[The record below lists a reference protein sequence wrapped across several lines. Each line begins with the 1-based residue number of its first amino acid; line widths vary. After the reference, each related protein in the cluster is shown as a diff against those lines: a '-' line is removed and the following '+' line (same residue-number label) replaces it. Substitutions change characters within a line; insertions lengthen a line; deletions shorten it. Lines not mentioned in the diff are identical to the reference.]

1 MAFLTARS
9 RPVGA
14 AAGEHCV
21 HAACGHRQAVSIF
34 EVGTDDLGP
43 GGREPDRLWVGWA
56 PGGCADRVPACE
68 EQVGDPAEPPRRPG
82 DQDPPRGGIRYPMT
96 IIRQAHRGSLAGS
109 PTTPSA
115 PPIAPL
121 VMRLNAALTGALHE
135 RLPEA
140 GFPDV
145 RPPHCQVLRGIE
157 PGGSRLTDLAAAAR
171 MTKQSMGA
179 LVDHL
184 EAAGYVERIQDREDA
199 RVKAIRLTS
208 RGRQAAQAIADI
220 GTQIE
225 SEWANEIGRTR
236 LEQLRSALAAIT
248 A

>member
-1 MAFLTARS
+1 
-9 RPVGA
+9 
-14 AAGEHCV
+14 
-21 HAACGHRQAVSIF
+21 
-34 EVGTDDLGP
+34 
-43 GGREPDRLWVGWA
+43 
-56 PGGCADRVPACE
+56 
-68 EQVGDPAEPPRRPG
+68 
-82 DQDPPRGGIRYPMT
+82 
-96 IIRQAHRGSLAGS
+96 
-109 PTTPSA
+109 
-115 PPIAPL
+115 
-121 VMRLNAALTGALHE
+121 MRLNAALTEALHE

-140 GFPDV
+140 GFPDI

-184 EAAGYVERIQDREDA
+184 EAAGYVERVQDRGDA

-208 RGRQAAQAIADI
+208 RGRHAAQAIAGI

-225 SEWANEIGRTR
+225 TEWAHKIGRSR
-236 LEQLRSALAAIT
+236 LEQLREALAAIT

>member
-1 MAFLTARS
+1 MR
-9 RPVGA
+9 
-14 AAGEHCV
+14 
-21 HAACGHRQAVSIF
+21 
-34 EVGTDDLGP
+34 
-43 GGREPDRLWVGWA
+43 
-56 PGGCADRVPACE
+56 
-68 EQVGDPAEPPRRPG
+68 
-82 DQDPPRGGIRYPMT
+82 
-96 IIRQAHRGSLAGS
+96 
-109 PTTPSA
+109 TTP
-115 PPIAPL
+115 PGPQIAPL

-140 GFPDV
+140 GFPDI
-145 RPPHCQVLRGIE
+145 RSPHCQVLRGIE
-157 PGGSRLTDLAAAAR
+157 PGGSRLTDLAAAAQ

-184 EAAGYVERIQDREDA
+184 EAAGYLERIQDREDA

-225 SEWANEIGRTR
+225 GEWANEIGQAR
-236 LEQLRSALAAIT
+236 LEQLRAALAAIT

>member
-1 MAFLTARS
+1 MR
-9 RPVGA
+9 
-14 AAGEHCV
+14 
-21 HAACGHRQAVSIF
+21 
-34 EVGTDDLGP
+34 
-43 GGREPDRLWVGWA
+43 
-56 PGGCADRVPACE
+56 
-68 EQVGDPAEPPRRPG
+68 
-82 DQDPPRGGIRYPMT
+82 
-96 IIRQAHRGSLAGS
+96 
-109 PTTPSA
+109 TTPPG

-121 VMRLNAALTGALHE
+121 VMRLNAALTSTLHE
-135 RLPEA
+135 RLPQA
-140 GFPDV
+140 GFPDI

-184 EAAGYVERIQDREDA
+184 EAAGYIERVTDREDA

-208 RGRQAAQAIADI
+208 RGRHAAQAIADI

-225 SEWANEIGRTR
+225 TEWAHKIGHTR
-236 LEQLRSALAAIT
+236 LEQLRKALAGIT